1 MYTTRCSHISH
12 NRFLH
17 SCCLNWTRT
26 EAKAVNVAKMTHC
39 FQVSDNQRTLAL
51 LLLIFRVLLVFD
63 DPGQQITMCVWSPLR
78 KGTPESHP
86 SYTVS
91 RSIDG
96 LFLPAPKVKA
106 QLWRHQQQRWVF
118 NFYFYWDTTVSSH
131 PCIQQQ
137 LIFSMVSL
145 NGNVCS
151 D

>member
-1 MYTTRCSHISH
+1 MYTTRCSHTPH
-12 NRFLH
+12 NRFLR

-26 EAKAVNVAKMTHC
+26 EAKAVDVAKMTHC

-63 DPGQQITMCVWSPLR
+63 DLGQQIPMCFRSLLH
-78 KGTPESHP
+78 KGISKLHP
-86 SYTVS
+86 SH
-91 RSIDG
+91 SIDG

-118 NFYFYWDTTVSSH
+118 NFYFYWGTTIISR
-131 PCIQQQ
+131 PCFQQQ
-137 LIFSMVSL
+137 LIFSIVLL
-145 NGNVCS
+145 NGNVCW